1 MSIFSPE
8 GTRKHSQRGRK
19 CEYLGGL
26 NRKMKIMS
34 RLIIDGNSVY
44 EVDEECLKKR
54 KLSPELGIK
63 EALERQEKRENAKA
77 TKHK

>member
-1 MSIFSPE
+1 
-8 GTRKHSQRGRK
+8 
-19 CEYLGGL
+19 
-26 NRKMKIMS
+26 MKIMS

-54 KLSPELGIK
+54 KLSPECGIK

>member
-1 MSIFSPE
+1 
-8 GTRKHSQRGRK
+8 
-19 CEYLGGL
+19 
-26 NRKMKIMS
+26 MS